1 MKRRYIRII
10 SLLLAV
16 LLLTGCKENT
26 PLINLGT
33 FAVKIPGT
41 IEKTNEQLPLT
52 AMGLDVTTPLV
63 MTTAQTMPNNNELYL
78 AISIEW
84 EQTLNALNQQMGGQL
99 DQKTYMDS
107 VQINIIEYLTLGATV
122 GELRPVTYG
131 KLPGNAMVFDMAQ
144 SADNNISVWP
154 ATRGELVAFISEK
167 RLIVLIYAAEQSAFS
182 SRHREAYFSSITLT
196 QP

>member
-1 MKRRYIRII
+1 MKRRHQWII

-16 LLLTGCKENT
+16 LLLAGCKENT
-26 PLINLGT
+26 PLVNLGT
-33 FAVKIPGT
+33 YAVKIPGT

-63 MTTAQTMPNNNELYL
+63 MTTAQTMPNNNEVYL

-84 EQTLNALNQQMGGQL
+84 EQTLNALNLQKSGQL

-107 VQINIIEYLTLGATV
+107 VQNNIIEYLTLGATV

-131 KLPGNAMVFDMAQ
+131 SLPGNMMTFDMVQ
-144 SADNNISVWP
+144 SADSTLSVWP

-167 RLIVLIYAAEQSAFS
+167 RLIVLIYAAELSAFN
-182 SRHREAYFSSITLT
+182 SRHREVYFSSITLT